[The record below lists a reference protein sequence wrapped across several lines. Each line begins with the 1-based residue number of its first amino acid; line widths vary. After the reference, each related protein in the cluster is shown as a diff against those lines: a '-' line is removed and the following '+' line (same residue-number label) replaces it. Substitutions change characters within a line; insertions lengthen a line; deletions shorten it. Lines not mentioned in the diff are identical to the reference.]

1 MVIGPVDGPCI
12 SFQDLITGEKN
23 VAGGEAWHPDKWR
36 EVVSVQIG
44 NWHIKGDMGGER
56 KRHRERECERQR
68 EIEREREDKLLRLE
82 KGQTGSLV
90 LP

>member
-1 MVIGPVDGPCI
+1 MDGPCI

-23 VAGGEAWHPDKWR
+23 VARGEAWHPDKWR

-56 KRHRERECERQR
+56 KTQRKRARARER
-68 EIEREREDKLLRLE
+68 EIERI
-82 KGQTGSLV
+82 SC
-90 LP
+90 